1 MDMNSFKYLTI
12 ATLLLAGCAQT
23 PRPVV
28 SAQPERVVQ
37 AAPEPK
43 AEPALVLPNI
53 TLSNPLLYEMLLTE
67 FASQRGHSELALDG
81 SADIAQKTRDPR
93 LAKRAAQLALQSGDM
108 NRAIAALGLWRET
121 EPGAAMPP
129 RLLASLLL
137 RGGRLDEA
145 SVELARVFKADP
157 AHAGEIFLQIHPL
170 LAAYP
175 DGIAALGLA
184 RELASGYPNLAE
196 AHWMVAQLAQKAG
209 DEQLALDEVREAHSQ
224 KPDWDFPVMLEASLL
239 VKRDPKQG
247 LELLRRY
254 LFSHP
259 QAKGVRVQ
267 YARWL
272 LEQQQY
278 KEAREE
284 FQLLSNE
291 NPNSVEL
298 AFAVALISLQIKDL
312 PGAEAQLRQALVQG
326 GKGPDSVEYYLGQ
339 LNESGENETGAIAH
353 YRGVKGGEYL
363 YAAQLRVVYLLNKQG
378 KLEEA
383 IQYVRKM
390 QASTDQ
396 QRAQLVLTEAQLLR
410 DAQKFSQAYEVLRHG
425 LEKLPAHPELF
436 YEAAMMADKIGKYP
450 ASEKLLRKLIK
461 MKPDYAHAYNA
472 LGYSLLER
480 KVRLKE
486 ALALVEKAL
495 QLAPQDPA
503 IMDSVGW
510 GYYRNGKLD
519 DAIAMLRRAFT
530 ANPDPEIAAH
540 LGEVLWARG
549 DKDEALKLWQ
559 DSLKA
564 HPDNAPLQAVMK
576 RFVP

>member
-1 MDMNSFKYLTI
+1 
-12 ATLLLAGCAQT
+12 
-23 PRPVV
+23 
-28 SAQPERVVQ
+28 
-37 AAPEPK
+37 
-43 AEPALVLPNI
+43 
-53 TLSNPLLYEMLLTE
+53 
-67 FASQRGHSELALDG
+67 
-81 SADIAQKTRDPR
+81 
-93 LAKRAAQLALQSGDM
+93 
-108 NRAIAALGLWRET
+108 
-121 EPGAAMPP
+121 
-129 RLLASLLL
+129 
-137 RGGRLDEA
+137 
-145 SVELARVFKADP
+145 
-157 AHAGEIFLQIHPL
+157 
-170 LAAYP
+170 
-175 DGIAALGLA
+175 
-184 RELASGYPNLAE
+184 
-196 AHWMVAQLAQKAG
+196 
-209 DEQLALDEVREAHSQ
+209 
-224 KPDWDFPVMLEASLL
+224 
-239 VKRDPKQG
+239 
-247 LELLRRY
+247 
-254 LFSHP
+254 
-259 QAKGVRVQ
+259 
-267 YARWL
+267 
-272 LEQQQY
+272 
-278 KEAREE
+278 
-284 FQLLSNE
+284 
-291 NPNSVEL
+291 
-298 AFAVALISLQIKDL
+298 
-312 PGAEAQLRQALVQG
+312 
-326 GKGPDSVEYYLGQ
+326 
-339 LNESGENETGAIAH
+339 
-353 YRGVKGGEYL
+353 
-363 YAAQLRVVYLLNKQG
+363 LNKQG

-495 QLAPQDPA
+495 LLAPQDPA